1 MSRARWKFKGRS
13 ESGGFFQLPHAVMDS
28 PNFRALSGSAVKLLT
43 ALGRQYHGNNNG
55 DLSAA
60 WRIMQP
66 HGWRSRD
73 TLQRAIR
80 ELLEAGMIEK
90 TRQGGLHK
98 CNLFALTWR
107 AVDDCG
113 GKLEV
118 PPTRVA
124 SGLWRPPSE
133 NRIASTDSVSI
144 KHGFRVNSAKAA

>member
-1 MSRARWKFKGRS
+1 MNRSRRKYKGRTD
-13 ESGGFFQLPHAVMDS
+13 SGGFFQLPHAVMDS
-28 PNFRALSGSAVKLLT
+28 PNFGALSGSAVKLLT
-43 ALGRQYHGNNNG
+43 ALGRQYCGTNNG

-60 WRIMQP
+60 WRIMKP

-73 TLQRAIR
+73 TLQRAQR

-118 PPTRVA
+118 PSTHVA
-124 SGLWRPPSE
+124 SGLWRLPDQ

-144 KHGFRVNSAKAA
+144 KHGFRVNSTKAA